1 MLTLDEAKEWLG
13 IKGNDSDK
21 VINSLLTAADED
33 LKSKVG
39 EYDENSEKAKQ
50 YMKYFISVTFTDRL
64 GEMSNK
70 EGSAVS
76 MLMKNI
82 IFNLRLECLKNETD
96 NNE

>member
-13 IKGNDSDK
+13 ITGNDSDN
-21 VINSLLTAADED
+21 VISSLIIAADED

-39 EYDENSEKAKQ
+39 EYDERSEKAKQ
-50 YMKYFISVTFTDRL
+50 YMKYFISVNFTDRL

-70 EGSAVS
+70 ESSAVS
-76 MLMKNI
+76 MLMNNI
-82 IFNLRLECLKNETD
+82 IFNLRLECYENETN

>member
-13 IKGNDSDK
+13 IAGNDSDN
-21 VINSLLTAADED
+21 VISSLITAADED

-50 YMKYFISVTFTDRL
+50 YMKYFVSVNFTDRL
-64 GEMSNK
+64 GELSNK
-70 EGSAVS
+70 ESSAVS
-76 MLMKNI
+76 MLMNNI
-82 IFNLRLECLKNETD
+82 IFNLRLECRENETN